1 MTTIAQDALPEPRV
15 ALVTGA
21 NKGIGRAIAAG
32 LLRESFVVYLGARD
46 PERGKAAALELKG
59 PGDVRFVQLDVTSQE
74 STDQAAAQVDSAFGY
89 LDVLVNNAGVNT
101 LARRHLDHIPTPTEE
116 TADDL
121 RFVYETNVFAVV
133 RVTSAFLPLLLRSP
147 AGRIVNVTSKRG
159 SIGEEGAW
167 AGQPDMAY
175 SSSKTALNALT
186 VHYAREL
193 AGTPVKVNGAAPGHV
208 ATDFNGF
215 RGTRT
220 VEEGAAVA
228 IRLATLP
235 ADGPTGAVFEDEARL
250 AWLRPAWARRHACGF
265 SSDARGAAVCNQRA

>member
-1 MTTIAQDALPEPRV
+1 MTTSQEPAPGRPRV

-32 LLRESFVVYLGARD
+32 LLHESFTVYLGARD
-46 PERGKAAALELKG
+46 AGRGAAAAAELAAG
-59 PGDVRFVQLDVTSQE
+59 GDVRFVELDVTSDE
-74 STDQAAAQVDSAFGY
+74 SVAAAAARIGAEAGH
-89 LDVLVNNAGVNT
+89 LDVLVNNAGVST
-101 LARRHLDHIPTPTEE
+101 GTRRHLENIPTPTEE

-133 RVTSAFLPLLLRSP
+133 RMINAFLPLLRGSA
-147 AGRIVNVTSKRG
+147 AGRIVNVSSKRG

-175 SSSKTALNALT
+175 SSSKTALNAVT

-193 AGTPVKVNGAAPGHV
+193 ASTPIKVNGAAPGHV

-220 VEEGAAVA
+220 PAQGAAVA
-228 IRLATLP
+228 LWLATLP
-235 ADGPTGAVFEDEARL
+235 EDGPTGGVFEDNVQL
-250 AWLRPAWARRHACGF
+250 AW
-265 SSDARGAAVCNQRA
+265 